1 MTYEEIKIL
10 AEQLIQQYAPSLE
23 KYTFIIVGV
32 VCGVILF
39 VNFLSMISRF
49 KQANVKLKE
58 ISTPLQIKDEITAAL
73 SEKLSEMLNCSLDVN
88 ISAQISEAVEKA
100 VKSFEEEAKNINAK
114 LYADS
119 RLTATVAEM
128 MSTSRK
134 ITEEQRAQLAALIAE
149 SNSLINAPVAEE
161 KSKLHLTMTST
172 ENTESVPTKQSKKL
186 TI

>member
-32 VCGVILF
+32 ICGVVLL
-39 VNFLSMISRF
+39 VNVLSMISRF

-73 SEKLSEMLNCSLDVN
+73 SDKLKEMLNCSLDVN
-88 ISAQISEAVEKA
+88 ISAQISETVEKS
-100 VKSFEEEAKNINAK
+100 VKSFEDETKNINAK
-114 LYADS
+114 LYAAS

-149 SNSLINAPVAEE
+149 STELINAPVAEE
-161 KSKLHLTMTST
+161 KPKLHLTMTST
-172 ENTESVPTKQSKKL
+172 ENTKSVQTEQSKKL